1 MAGSGGCLFN
11 ARSCSPSLLAQPG
24 GWGILIRKCRL
35 QEKPSQC
42 SAEPLVPHTSSS
54 PGTARCGLV
63 SCPGVHLDTQQCRN
77 FWAKSGIAATCEP
90 CAACVRWMCVQGVRC
105 HRVQAEQGA
114 AAGVWLPFVDSQVP
128 IIEIPDFGSL
138 CAPFICDELKIQSQN
153 DREKLAEAKE
163 RVYLKGFYEGV
174 SNTRSW

>member
-63 SCPGVHLDTQQCRN
+63 SCPGIHLDTQQCQN

-105 HRVQAEQGA
+105 HRVQVEQGFDCPLLILRCPSLKSQTLA
-114 AAGVWLPFVDSQVP
+114 AFVLHLSVMSSKSRARMTERSLQRP
-128 IIEIPDFGSL
+128 RRECTWKGSM
-138 CAPFICDELKIQSQN
+138 
-153 DREKLAEAKE
+153 R
-163 RVYLKGFYEGV
+163 G
-174 SNTRSW
+174 